1 MCLFAAAAPAAA
13 AGAATTALSASTM
26 LSVAGTAV
34 GFIGQQQQARAQD
47 AMNRQRQELGTQ
59 RALENYK
66 LQTTQAYRR
75 LSQEREAA
83 ANEISQVARQSR
95 RAQAVGVVSAGEAGV
110 QGKSVEAMLDDFE
123 RQELFYQTKVRRELE
138 FKEANIADQLEA
150 IRIGTQGRI
159 ENLQFMPAQRP
170 SFLGAALRIGETI
183 ADYYADIPDVTQ
195 GSSPLGSANTALGYP
210 TNTLPNYFAYGSLTP

>member
-1 MCLFAAAAPAAA
+1 MCLFAAAAG
-13 AGAATTALSASTM
+13 AGMSTV
-26 LSVAGTAV
+26 LSVAGTAIN
-34 GFIGQQQQARAQD
+34 FIGQQQEARAQD
-47 AMNRQRQELGTQ
+47 RMNRQRQQLGTQ

-66 LQTTQAYRR
+66 LQTSQAYRR

-83 ANEISQVARQSR
+83 ANEIGEVARQSR

-110 QGKSVEAMLDDFE
+110 TGKSVNAMLDDFE

-138 FKEANIADQLEA
+138 FKEGNITDQLEA

-170 SFLGAALRIGETI
+170 SFLGAALRIGGTI
-183 ADYYADIPDVTQ
+183 ADYYADIPNPDEQ
-195 GSSPLGSANTALGYP
+195 
-210 TNTLPNYFAYGSLTP
+210 